1 MFLFLFLCVVLQ
13 AGYAQPVTDLKSL
26 VDELVKNN
34 PEIRAS
40 RYKFEAMS
48 KRPAQVGAPPEPRL
62 QLANIGVGQPF
73 SRLNTSEFGYRAIG
87 IAQEA
92 PFPGKLALASEE
104 ARREAESELQMSQS
118 VTLEMISRLKIAYFD
133 WFQISKSIKITAKN
147 RDLLER
153 FEKIARA
160 RYSVGKGI
168 QQDVLKAQ
176 VEMSGLEQQ
185 LELLEQ
191 RRASVEA
198 RIGALLNRPF
208 DQPLGRPEEMKRS
221 AFDMDLDTLLKLA
234 QESSPELKS
243 RQRMVDSR
251 AVGVE
256 RARKEYR
263 PDFNFSFQWQHT
275 GSRFRDYYMAA
286 AEVKLPVWYG
296 RKQRY
301 GVEEAT
307 SRLQES
313 RQNYRAGQQDVLFRA
328 KDEYLIAK
336 TSERLLALYESG
348 IIPQASLSLESALAG
363 YEVGTVDFLTLIN
376 NLMSI
381 LTFERQYYE
390 ELARHEQALARLEP
404 LVAKPLA
411 QP

>member
-1 MFLFLFLCVVLQ
+1 VFLFLLLLFSGACR
-13 AGYAQPVTDLKSL
+13 ATDLNSL
-26 VDELVKNN
+26 IEELVKSN

-40 RYKFEAMS
+40 QYHFEAMT
-48 KRPAQVGAPPEPRL
+48 KRPSQVGTLPEPRL
-62 QLANIGVGQPF
+62 QIADVGVGHPF
-73 SRLNTSEFGYRAIG
+73 SGLGASEFAYRAIG

-104 ARREAESELQMSQS
+104 ARREAESEQQMSRQL
-118 VTLEMISRLKIAYFD
+118 TLDIISRLKIAYFD
-133 WFQISKSIKITAKN
+133 WFQISKSIEIVGKN

-176 VEMSGLEQQ
+176 VELSGLAQQ

-191 RRASVEA
+191 QRASIEA
-198 RIGALLNRPF
+198 HIGSLLNRPV
-208 DQPLGRPEEMKRS
+208 DKPLGQPEEIKRS
-221 AFDMDLDTLLKLA
+221 PFDLDLDTLLRMA
-234 QESSPELKS
+234 RESSPGLKA
-243 RQRMVDSR
+243 RQRLVDSR

-256 RARKEYR
+256 RAKKDFR
-263 PDFNFSFQWQHT
+263 PDFNFAFQWQHT
-275 GSRFRDYYMAA
+275 GSRFPDYYMAT
-286 AEVKLPVWYG
+286 AEVKLPVWFA

-301 GVEEAT
+301 AVEEAD

-313 RQNYRAGQQDVLFRA
+313 RQNYRAGQAELLFHA
-328 KDEYLIAK
+328 KDQYLIAK
-336 TSERLLALYESG
+336 TSERLLALYETG
-348 IIPQASLSLESALAG
+348 IIPQASLSLESATAG

-376 NLMSI
+376 NVMSI
-381 LTFERQYYE
+381 LNFEKQYYE

-404 LVAKPLA
+404 LVARPLA

>member
-1 MFLFLFLCVVLQ
+1 MYLFILL
-13 AGYAQPVTDLKSL
+13 SL
-26 VDELVKNN
+26 VSQACLAADLSSLIDELVKNN
-34 PEIRAS
+34 PEIRAA
-40 RYKFEAMS
+40 RYRVEAKS
-48 KRPAQVGAPPEPRL
+48 KRPSQVGTLPEPRL
-62 QLANIGVGQPF
+62 QIADVGVGHPF
-73 SRLNTSEFGYRAIG
+73 SGLGGSDFAYRAIG

-104 ARREAESELQMSQS
+104 ARREAESEQQMSRQ
-118 VTLEMISRLKIAYFD
+118 VTLEAVSRLKIAYFE
-133 WFQISKSIKITAKN
+133 WFQIWKSIEIVGKN

-176 VEMSGLEQQ
+176 VELSGLAQQ

-191 RRASVEA
+191 QRASIEA
-198 RIGALLNRPF
+198 QIDWLLNRPG
-208 DQPLGRPEEMKRS
+208 DKPLGQPQEIKRS
-221 AFDMDLDTLLKLA
+221 PFDLDLDALLNMA
-234 QESSPELKS
+234 REGSPDLKA
-243 RQRMVDSR
+243 RQRIVDSR

-256 RARKEYR
+256 RAKKDYR
-263 PDFNFSFQWQHT
+263 PDFNFAFQWQHT
-275 GSRFRDYYMAA
+275 GSRFPDYYMAT
-286 AEVKLPVWYG
+286 AEVKLPVWYA

-301 GVEEAT
+301 AVEEAA

-313 RQNYRAGQQDVLFRA
+313 RSNYRAGQAELMFHA
-328 KDEYLIAK
+328 KDQYLIAK

-348 IIPQASLSLESALAG
+348 IIPQASLSLESAMAG
-363 YEVGTVDFLTLIN
+363 YEVGTVDFLTLVN

-381 LTFERQYYE
+381 LNFERQYFQ
-390 ELARHEQALARLEP
+390 ELAKHEQALARLEP
-404 LVAKPLA
+404 LVARVLA